1 MHRLILTHD
10 KKVIKACLSCLGS
23 IVNDVTKNFQLIRDC
38 YKKYYYFMTMYKK
51 AYSANP
57 DDPRLEQPQTISKFR
72 RGLYTVG
79 LLLMYF
85 DFGSPELYL
94 GLEVRQVIFYSIHTQ
109 RRSLTYVQGLFFNN
123 ILRNLRKFWKP

>member
-1 MHRLILTHD
+1 MVVLHRLILTHD

-94 GLEVRQVIFYSIHTQ
+94 GLEVRQVNFYSIKTRAPVQ
-109 RRSLTYVQGLFFNN
+109 WKNSLHGKNHD
-123 ILRNLRKFWKP
+123 I